1 MAFLPPWHRRDAPDG
16 GDLGRWI
23 SAVYEVVVEGV
34 ARAVSLAR
42 PHYGLVGVGP
52 RKLGQRREWASRPYW
67 LVEGSARHSMWSG
80 QYASPLLI
88 DLP

>member
-1 MAFLPPWHRRDAPDG
+1 VAFLPPWHRRDAPDG

-42 PHYGLVGVGP
+42 PHYGLVGVGES
-52 RKLGQRREWASRPYW
+52 GVQGVRRGIWFSPGN
-67 LVEGSARHSMWSG
+67 LVR
-80 QYASPLLI
+80 QPLRVQNTL
-88 DLP
+88 L